1 MDGVIKS
8 NSEACAPPSRP
19 EEVALPGDDGS
30 VQLTAEVLHDLVGP
44 VNQVRSMA
52 DLLVKRYRGKLED
65 EGETLCGF
73 IQAAADRLQTLL
85 SGLGAHVRIVGRCQS
100 ARDLDANA
108 IVAAATVMSR
118 QAIEGSDAQ
127 VTHDD
132 LPEVYCDPTQIS
144 VVFASL
150 IENSIKFRSEQSPQI
165 HIAARPQE
173 NHRVLF
179 SVRDNGIGI
188 DPRYNERI
196 FGVFKRIH
204 NDAYPGAGVGL
215 PIAKR
220 IVERHGGTIS
230 VESQPGQGAT
240 FFFTL
245 PKATAGTAGE
255 RDQMP
260 SEVAHRE
267 TTQG

>member
-1 MDGVIKS
+1 MEGVI
-8 NSEACAPPSRP
+8 NSSTKPCAPPSQQ
-19 EEVALPGDDGS
+19 EIALSADDGS

-44 VNQVRSMA
+44 VNQVRSMV
-52 DLLVKRYRGKLED
+52 DLLVKKYRGKLED

-73 IQAAADRLQTLL
+73 IQAAADRLQTLM
-85 SGLGAHVRIVGRCQS
+85 SGLGTHVRIVGRGQP
-100 ARDLDANA
+100 ARHLGANA

-144 VVFASL
+144 FVFASL
-150 IENSIKFRSEQSPQI
+150 IDNSIKFRSEQQPRI

-173 NHRVLF
+173 NHQVLF
-179 SVRDNGIGI
+179 SVQDNGMGI
-188 DPRYNERI
+188 DPSYKERI
-196 FGVFKRIH
+196 FGVFKRVH

-220 IVERHGGTIS
+220 IVERHGGSIS

-245 PKATAGTAGE
+245 PKGAGGSGGDA
-255 RDQMP
+255 DQVP
-260 SEVAHRE
+260 AEVAHRE
-267 TTQG
+267 TMQG